1 MTGKATA
8 LAAVSKATAASRGM
22 AASTVS
28 TTAANGG

>member
-1 MTGKATA
+1 MTGMAAT
-8 LAAVSKATAASRGM
+8 LATVTKATAAPREV